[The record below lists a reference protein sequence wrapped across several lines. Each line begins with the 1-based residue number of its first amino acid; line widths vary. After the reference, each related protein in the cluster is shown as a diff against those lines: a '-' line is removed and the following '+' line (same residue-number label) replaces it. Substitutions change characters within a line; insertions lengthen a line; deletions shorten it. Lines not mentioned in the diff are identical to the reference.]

1 MPTKGAEKKD
11 AGQEQRED
19 GDEQGGQ
26 EQQESDD
33 NDEVEKP
40 TTLGSSFD
48 AGALT
53 QKLQELCRLERD
65 LDLVVGSLK
74 RIRSMNGELLLWK
87 RRALEREME
96 GLVELEDL
104 TKDCENLSHRVKMNR
119 QQLEQ
124 LKASKN

>member
-1 MPTKGAEKKD
+1 MVID
-11 AGQEQRED
+11 NQCED
-19 GDEQGGQ
+19 GDEQGEQ

-33 NDEVEKP
+33 NDEEVEKP

-53 QKLQELCRLERD
+53 QKLQELRRLERD

-119 QQLEQ
+119 RQLEQ